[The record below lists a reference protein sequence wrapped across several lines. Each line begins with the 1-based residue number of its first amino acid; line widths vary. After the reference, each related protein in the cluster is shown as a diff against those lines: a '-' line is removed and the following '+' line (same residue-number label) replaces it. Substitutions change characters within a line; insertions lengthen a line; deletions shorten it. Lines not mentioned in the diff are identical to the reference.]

1 MPTYDYQCEK
11 CQHKFSL
18 IQGISEHDKTKVNCP
33 KCKSKEVKQLISI
46 FTAKTSRKS

>member
-11 CQHKFSL
+11 CDHKFSAVL
-18 IQGISEHDKTKVNCP
+18 SLTEHEEGGVECP
-33 KCKSKEVKQLISI
+33 QCKEKEVKQLMTL